1 MCHDSDITKE
11 DLIQSMEDLIQ
22 QLKKPNA
29 ECPSF
34 SWDEGNEYELDSGHL
49 CMDYDIQI
57 KIAKP
62 NNPGL

>member
-1 MCHDSDITKE
+1 
-11 DLIQSMEDLIQ
+11 MEDLIQ